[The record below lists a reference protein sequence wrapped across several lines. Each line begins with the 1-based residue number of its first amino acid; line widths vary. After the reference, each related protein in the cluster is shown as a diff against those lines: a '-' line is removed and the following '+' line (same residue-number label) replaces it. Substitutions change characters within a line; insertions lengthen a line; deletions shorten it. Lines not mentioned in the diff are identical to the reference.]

1 MTSENPGGL
10 ERNRPSRVLLV
21 ARHRKG
27 RPVAGVVREVRR
39 LLDREGIGTKTK
51 VVRRKREVRRVT
63 SRAAKAAVDLVIC
76 VGGDGTV
83 LQVATSLAETD
94 VPMAIIPTGTGNLL
108 ARNLGI
114 PVQVR
119 KAVRT
124 ALGGRPVRIDVGH
137 LAIGGKERDF
147 TVACGIGFDADVMD
161 RTDSRQK
168 GRWGRFAYLANAI
181 LESANIRNAPHE
193 ISLDGVRTTTDS
205 AQVLVANLGRVPPG
219 VDVPG
224 VRPDDGL
231 LDVFVIHAS
240 GPIPAIMAGWEAI
253 RQAELGESDGGRVF
267 RAQAREVE
275 IDTTPDRRVEI
286 DGSVVGTTPVRITV
300 RPAALT
306 VIVPAA

>member
-1 MTSENPGGL
+1 MTSKNAAGG
-10 ERNRPSRVLLV
+10 ERDRPSRVLLI
-21 ARHRKG
+21 ARRRKG
-27 RPVAGVVREVRR
+27 RPIVAVVREVRR
-39 LLDREGIGTKTK
+39 LLEREGVATKTK
-51 VVRRKREVRRVT
+51 VVRRKREVRRLT
-63 SRAAKAAVDLVIC
+63 RRAAKAGVDLVVC

-83 LQVATSLAETD
+83 LQVATALADGD

-124 ALGGRPVRIDVGH
+124 ALHGRPVRIDVGH
-137 LAIGGKERDF
+137 VAIGGKERDF

-161 RTDSRQK
+161 RTSSEQK
-168 GRWGRFAYLANAI
+168 GRWGRFAYVANAI
-181 LESANIRNAPHE
+181 LESANIRNAPHA

-240 GPIPAIMAGWEAI
+240 GPIPALMAGWEAL

-286 DGSVVGTTPVRITV
+286 DGSTVGTTPVRITV
-300 RPAALT
+300 RPDALT